1 MDFAPRYKCYDLGK
15 QTAGTVVEVV
25 LSCINNIRLM
35 DQANFKRYSENKT
48 FQFIGGRTEKSPAR
62 FTIPRTANWHVIVDK
77 VDFQILANSN
87 VRTIPPKSTLT
98 AVSPSASR
106 TRTYNSMT
114 KDPIQD
120 RFAGPDSEAYVV
132 TRIRRELNEY
142 KQIANTDALTGLS
155 NRRAFDTRMSQVFND
170 PQNLPT
176 TALILTDIDH
186 FKSFNDRFGHAIGDH
201 VLKIV
206 AETIRQNLP
215 ANASPARTG
224 GEEFGIVVEV
234 ASQSA
239 AYEIAELAR
248 SAVENTAFLD
258 KSGATDCGKV
268 TISLG
273 ICMADKAITV
283 EDLYNKADQ
292 ALYASK
298 KDGRNKS
305 TMFEE
310 SMQDKSDAVLRDQDA
325 TTITAHQSTV
335 RVI

>member
-1 MDFAPRYKCYDLGK
+1 MDFSPRYKCYALGK

-35 DQANFKRYSENKT
+35 DQANFQRYSENKT

-62 FTIPRTANWHVIVDK
+62 FTVPRTANWHVVVDK
-77 VDFQILANSN
+77 IDFDTLANSN
-87 VRTIPPKSTLT
+87 VRTISPKSPKPAGSSSGYKAGTSNS
-98 AVSPSASR
+98 VSRDPSG
-106 TRTYNSMT
+106 N
-114 KDPIQD
+114 
-120 RFAGPDSEAYVV
+120 RFARPDSEAYVV
-132 TRIRRELNEY
+132 TRILRELNEY

-155 NRRAFDTRMSQVFND
+155 NRRAFDTRMTQVFGD

-186 FKSFNDRFGHAIGDH
+186 FKSFNDRFGHAVGDR

-206 AETIRQNLP
+206 AEKIRESLP
-215 ANASPARTG
+215 ASAFPARTG
-224 GEEFGIVVEV
+224 GEEFGIIVEV
-234 ASQSA
+234 ASQNA

-248 SAVENTAFLD
+248 SAVEITAFLN
-258 KSGATDCGKV
+258 KAGGTDCGRV

-273 ICMADKAITV
+273 ICMADNAMTI

-305 TMFEE
+305 TVFEDDMLDD
-310 SMQDKSDAVLRDQDA
+310 SASSVADT
-325 TTITAHQSTV
+325 TTIIPHRSSA
-335 RVI
+335 RLM